1 MEEIG
6 KPQVLLLED
15 HLRDGE
21 RVNRVLDYLETLQ
34 AVSVMRVDS
43 MALDFFSDR
52 ELPPFAIILYM
63 NSKRAMGVFRNVNYR
78 LLSLKD
84 HGIGHLKRTLGK
96 TVVNSG
102 GRPCDV
108 VDFIAGIPR
117 CHSSEAIFDN

>member
-1 MEEIG
+1 MERIG

-15 HLRDGE
+15 YRRDGE
-21 RVNRVLDYLETLQ
+21 RVNRVLDYLESLQ
-34 AVSVMRVDS
+34 AVSVVRVDS

-63 NSKRAMGVFRNVNYR
+63 NSKTAIGVFRSANYR
-78 LLSLKD
+78 LLTMKF
-84 HGIGHLKRTLGK
+84 HGIGHLKRSLGK

-108 VDFIAGIPR
+108 VDFLSALHR
-117 CHSSEAIFDN
+117 CKPSEAIFDN